1 MATLIYDEAMARI
14 ATVAGEEEDP
24 ALNPL
29 CRGYALT
36 HGARA
41 ARCVL
46 LLHGYTNCPYQYRD
60 FARLVH
66 ARGHNVYVPR
76 MPCHGMADRLT
87 EALAA
92 LTGPMLLAWLDAAL
106 AVAGG
111 LGARVDVLGIS
122 AGANL
127 AAYAAQHRPEVY
139 QAVIFAPVLGTPTV
153 AAWATPVLARVAAIL
168 PNQFRWWDPERREQR
183 NDLLHA
189 YPRFATRSLGAVASL
204 GLGVLRDAG
213 RSRPVARDIVFVI
226 NEADPAVTLPPIEEL
241 LARWRA
247 RGAPV
252 REHRFPAALG
262 LIHDLLDPG
271 QPQQRVDLVYPA
283 LLELLG

>member
-1 MATLIYDEAMARI
+1 VLTYDEAMAR
-14 ATVAGEEEDP
+14 VAAVAREEEDP

-60 FARLVH
+60 FAKLVH

-87 EALAA
+87 EALAHLSA
-92 LTGPMLLAWLDAAL
+92 PMLLAWLDAAL
-106 AVAGG
+106 AVAAG

-127 AAYAAQHRPEVY
+127 AAYAAQHRPAVH
-139 QAVIFAPVLGTPTV
+139 QAVIFAPVLGSPTV
-153 AAWATPVLARVAAIL
+153 AAWVTPALVRASAIL
-168 PNQFRWWDPERREQR
+168 PNQFRWWDPERRAER
-183 NDLLHA
+183 GELPHA
-189 YPRFATRSLGAVASL
+189 YPRFATRSLGAITGL
-204 GLGVLRDAG
+204 GLDVLRDAG
-213 RSRPVARDIVFVI
+213 REPPVASDIALVI

-262 LIHDLLDPG
+262 LIHDLIDPG
-271 QPQQRVDLVYPA
+271 QPLQRVDLVYPA
-283 LLELLG
+283 LLELLGV